1 VVAVKVVMALALTR
15 ATVAKVAV
23 TWMALVKVAVMGL
36 AIRT

>member
-1 VVAVKVVMALALTR
+1 VAAAKVAMALALTR

-23 TWMALVKVAVMGL
+23 TRMALAKVAVTGS

>member
-1 VVAVKVVMALALTR
+1 VAAAKVAMALALTR

-23 TWMALVKVAVMGL
+23 IQMALAKVAVTGL